1 MIFNFQQ
8 IQEIISILK
17 RNELA
22 FLAKQL
28 GLNYLTQGEIN
39 LLSASGID
47 LTKFTDSK
55 GYIEYAYIFGIWADA
70 LGDKRTKNM
79 TFRQFKDFMKSSN
92 FIPLTEEEEF
102 ALKQLKTRAYT
113 DITGLGSRIVGGTTN
128 IIVRGN
134 QQQQAQIRD
143 IIKKKTIRAYELRQS
158 STKLASD
165 LGHATQD
172 WGRDWL
178 RIAKY
183 LMHSAFNTGKAQNIL
198 KNYGNDVEVYF
209 DVYPK
214 ACRRCKELYLTDP
227 DDENS
232 QPKIF
237 KLTDII
243 ANGNNIGRKA
253 DDWLPTLDPIHP
265 YCFASK
271 ATKIYTVDGWRNI
284 SDIRVGDLVLTHKNR
299 FRKVTALSRRPYQG
313 ENLYTIYYAYTDVYG
328 HRQIRKVKHITGNH
342 PVLTTNGW
350 RKVEEL
356 QIKDKVFLSA
366 LHCKRCGELIPLIN
380 DGLSKRQLCK
390 HCRFV
395 VDAKKQWKDDD
406 FRKLISESTKREM
419 VVRYAKMTKQQRKEL
434 TLRGRQTIA
443 KKYPNSHP
451 WMEEAIKKA
460 NSKNGQRKTFIERKL
475 RYFCEQ
481 LGQHVIIGIYLKN
494 DGSFTNHVRG
504 YFPDLF
510 IPKLGIILEADGM
523 QWHTDKEYDNNRDRD
538 IKNKFGYDTFRFS
551 EEDIAEHG
559 DKVYQELQN
568 IFNNHEGNFE
578 QISVNVVY
586 VKKEENKKQCKT
598 LYNFAVEEDESYVA
612 DGIVVHNCRCTVNR
626 YNPKYEWNPKTHSFS
641 TLKKVKL
648 NKQVQDKLGKQSLRS
663 LIKVTKS

>member
-313 ENLYTIYYAYTDVYG
+313 ENLYTIYYAYTDVYR

-342 PVLTTNGW
+342 PILTTDGW

-356 QIKDKVFLSA
+356 QIKDKVFL
-366 LHCKRCGELIPLIN
+366 
-380 DGLSKRQLCK
+380 
-390 HCRFV
+390 
-395 VDAKKQWKDDD
+395 
-406 FRKLISESTKREM
+406 
-419 VVRYAKMTKQQRKEL
+419 
-434 TLRGRQTIA
+434 
-443 KKYPNSHP
+443 
-451 WMEEAIKKA
+451 
-460 NSKNGQRKTFIERKL
+460 
-475 RYFCEQ
+475 
-481 LGQHVIIGIYLKN
+481 
-494 DGSFTNHVRG
+494 
-504 YFPDLF
+504 
-510 IPKLGIILEADGM
+510 
-523 QWHTDKEYDNNRDRD
+523 
-538 IKNKFGYDTFRFS
+538 
-551 EEDIAEHG
+551 
-559 DKVYQELQN
+559 LQN

-626 YNPKYEWNPKTHSFS
+626 YNPKYEWNPKTHAFS

-648 NKQVQDKLGKQSLRS
+648 NKQVQAKLGKQSLRD
-663 LIKVTKS
+663 LIKVSKT

>member
-183 LMHSAFNTGKAQNIL
+183 LMHEAFNVGRAQNIL

-232 QPKIF
+232 EPKTF
-237 KLTDII
+237 KLKDII

-253 DDWLPTLDPIHP
+253 DDWLPTLAPTHP
-265 YCFASK
+265 YC
-271 ATKIYTVDGWRNI
+271 
-284 SDIRVGDLVLTHKNR
+284 
-299 FRKVTALSRRPYQG
+299 
-313 ENLYTIYYAYTDVYG
+313 
-328 HRQIRKVKHITGNH
+328 
-342 PVLTTNGW
+342 
-350 RKVEEL
+350 
-356 QIKDKVFLSA
+356 
-366 LHCKRCGELIPLIN
+366 RC
-380 DGLSKRQLCK
+380 
-390 HCRFV
+390 
-395 VDAKKQWKDDD
+395 
-406 FRKLISESTKREM
+406 
-419 VVRYAKMTKQQRKEL
+419 
-434 TLRGRQTIA
+434 
-443 KKYPNSHP
+443 
-451 WMEEAIKKA
+451 
-460 NSKNGQRKTFIERKL
+460 
-475 RYFCEQ
+475 
-481 LGQHVIIGIYLKN
+481 
-494 DGSFTNHVRG
+494 
-504 YFPDLF
+504 
-510 IPKLGIILEADGM
+510 
-523 QWHTDKEYDNNRDRD
+523 
-538 IKNKFGYDTFRFS
+538 
-551 EEDIAEHG
+551 
-559 DKVYQELQN
+559 
-568 IFNNHEGNFE
+568 
-578 QISVNVVY
+578 SVCY
-586 VKKEENKKQCKT
+586 
-598 LYNFAVEEDESYVA
+598 
-612 DGIVVHNCRCTVNR
+612 R
-626 YNPKYEWNPKTHSFS
+626 NPKYEWNPKTHSFS

-648 NKQVQDKLGKQSLRS
+648 NKQVQAKLGKQSLRD
-663 LIKVTKS
+663 LIKVSKT